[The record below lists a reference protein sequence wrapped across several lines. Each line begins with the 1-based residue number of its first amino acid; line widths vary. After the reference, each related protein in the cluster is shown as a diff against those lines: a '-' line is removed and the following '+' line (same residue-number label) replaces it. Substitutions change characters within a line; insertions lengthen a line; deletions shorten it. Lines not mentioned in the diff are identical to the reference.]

1 MKAKLRYKPRKEIP
15 NPNGGTYILNKVEY
29 LIVEKEYNLSS
40 DKFPR
45 RDRIGAEEYLAYIR
59 KEHLNL
65 KVIKER
71 ESKIKRLNKIVIH
84 LEVKIKKLLNI
95 FPFEVWNEENFEIDR
110 LWYYLRTRKKRAEM
124 LIKSISNSIK

>member
-1 MKAKLRYKPRKEIP
+1 MNEKLRYEPRKEIP

>member
-1 MKAKLRYKPRKEIP
+1 MKAKLRYEPRKEIS

-124 LIKSISNSIK
+124 LMESISNSIN